1 MTCHLIRRLRFVC
14 AACLVPLF
22 IIIESYRDTSQY
34 SYITMRSRPSLHRQS
49 PTVGALPWTL
59 VSRTYR
65 GPSFLQCSKAVRG
78 VITFA
83 ALFRAGAAVAVID
96 QPRLPGLSGEH
107 KHVGVRYTRCGGARV
122 KLFYPASGPSDEEAP
137 YCTDGRVTSDGMAGL
152 VGFRQLGLSFL
163 LEHLASARSGA
174 WLDAPFAD
182 TEEPLPI
189 LVYSHGFGGNMDM
202 ASYLFRA
209 CVSRN

>member
-1 MTCHLIRRLRFVC
+1 MLTLAI
-14 AACLVPLF
+14 AACSAWRVGMQGPKSTAQSIGRHETIVMDASLTELASSNVF
-22 IIIESYRDTSQY
+22 RGA
-34 SYITMRSRPSLHRQS
+34 ITL
-49 PTVGALPWTL
+49 
-59 VSRTYR
+59 
-65 GPSFLQCSKAVRG
+65 
-78 VITFA
+78 A

>member
-1 MTCHLIRRLRFVC
+1 VLLGMASSSGSGVPMHFVDC
-14 AACLVPLF
+14 VSSGVKVPQADPRTKDPPPGSPGKLFFESPAMLTLAIAACSAWRVGMQGPKSTAQSIGRHETIVMDASLTELASSNVF
-22 IIIESYRDTSQY
+22 RGA
-34 SYITMRSRPSLHRQS
+34 ITL
-49 PTVGALPWTL
+49 
-59 VSRTYR
+59 
-65 GPSFLQCSKAVRG
+65 
-78 VITFA
+78 A
-83 ALFRAGAAVAVID
+83 ALF
-96 QPRLPGLSGEH
+96 
-107 KHVGVRYTRCGGARV
+107 RYTRCGGARV